1 LCVYPQEALG
11 FSATSSIL
19 VITPIPDITNK
30 ESHTTQ
36 IDWSRMT
43 RYKRDS
49 PVKMVTSRD
58 PNRSWPKEVN
68 KAWP

>member
-11 FSATSSIL
+11 FGATSSIL

-36 IDWSRMT
+36 IDWV
-43 RYKRDS
+43 RDTL
-49 PVKMVTSRD
+49 PVKMVTSREPID
-58 PNRSWPKEVN
+58 HGPRK
-68 KAWP
+68 

>member
-11 FSATSSIL
+11 FGATSSIL

-36 IDWSRMT
+36 IEWSRMT

-49 PVKMVTSRD
+49 TCK
-58 PNRSWPKEVN
+58 NGYK
-68 KAWP
+68 